1 MAFIKL
7 RYLIICVWLCTAL
20 TSFAQVVPQQELQA
34 QEEQIDFSSLDLSEQ
49 KETLARLSDE
59 QVRVALLEIL
69 ALESENSD
77 VAEESM
83 LNVSQITRNFMIFKE
98 GINAGSSAVPR
109 IPELL
114 NNYLDLLFPDVR
126 STTGL
131 KLIFG
136 FLFVF
141 FLGWLAEYF
150 YRKRTD
156 AIVEDIVSTTSQRFS
171 QRIKLLAK
179 RLFIRLI
186 GVVIFA
192 VVSLMAYFIFAPDY
206 EPLRIALLAY
216 IISVVMV
223 RFVMVLSRFLFAP
236 FAKSLRVFPISCED
250 AKLIH
255 RINVFLAC
263 YCGIFL
269 MTEYIMKQLD
279 LNQLLIAAWGTLFG
293 QLFSLLMVIGTW
305 IVRRPIRDI
314 LMEGV
319 SENTLAAFVYQ
330 NWHWLASF
338 ALIMVDIFASYALI
352 LENRNVVIP
361 AITTIVIILSVPIVI
376 AIVKKLIDDSFG
388 WAHDE
393 TEIDAD
399 DLAIDEAFET
409 VTQDNLPGE
418 QGTPVLTLKPGPS
431 MLSGLSGITSFLI
444 GIGALML
451 VFMIWGYRVDELIKS
466 TLAGQ
471 ILSSVIE
478 LVVIGAIAYVLWMIA
493 SYFMN
498 PYMPDEGISGPGDE
512 AGGTGVSRIST
523 LMPIFKKIVLGL
535 LVLLTAMIYLSQLGV
550 DIGPLLAGAGIIGIA
565 IGFGAQTLVKD
576 VISGMFYLIDD
587 AFRKGEYI
595 EIGEIRGTVENIS
608 IRSFQ
613 LRHHNGPVHTVPYGD
628 ITSLTNYSRD
638 WVIMKF
644 EIRIPFETDV
654 EMVRKLIKKVGAE
667 MLQDEEFKPM
677 MIDQLKSQGVNRMDD
692 SALIVRC
699 KFTCHPGHQFY
710 LRRVAYAKIQK
721 AFEDN
726 GIQFAPKRVIVEA
739 HTPELA
745 MAGAAALDQD
755 KTQKGSTDSM

>member
-1 MAFIKL
+1 MASIKFRFL
-7 RYLIICVWLCTAL
+7 VMCVCLCAAL
-20 TSFAQVVPQQELQA
+20 NSLAQVATQADQQTG
-34 QEEQIDFSSLDLSEQ
+34 QEKVDFSTLDLSEQ

-59 QVRVALLEIL
+59 QVRSALLEIL
-69 ALESENSD
+69 TLENAKTDDSKE
-77 VAEESM
+77 AM
-83 LNVSQITRNFMIFKE
+83 LNVSQITRNFLIFKE
-98 GINAGSSAVPR
+98 GINAGISAIPR
-109 IPELL
+109 IPELF
-114 NNYLDLLFPDVR
+114 NSYIDLLFPDWK

-136 FLFVF
+136 FLLVF

-156 AIVEDIVSTTSQRFS
+156 ALVAQIVSSSTHRFS

-179 RLFIRLI
+179 RLFIRLV
-186 GVVIFA
+186 GVVIFT
-192 VVSLMAYFIFAPDY
+192 VVSLLAYFIFAPDY

-216 IISVVMV
+216 ILSVALV
-223 RFVMVLSRFLFAP
+223 RLVIVCSKFLFAP
-236 FAKSLRVFPISCED
+236 FAKSLRVFPISCSD
-250 AKLIH
+250 AKIIHGLNVLI
-255 RINVFLAC
+255 AC

-269 MTEYIMKQLD
+269 MTEFIMKQLE
-279 LNQLLIAAWGTLFG
+279 LNQLLIAAWGMCFG
-293 QLFSLLMVIGTW
+293 QLYALLMVVSTW
-305 IVRRPIRDI
+305 IIRKPIRDI
-314 LMEGV
+314 LMQGV
-319 SENTLAAFVYQ
+319 SENTIAALIYQ
-330 NWHWLASF
+330 NWYLLAGF
-338 ALIMVDIFASYALI
+338 ALIMVDVIASYALI

-361 AITTIVIILSVPIVI
+361 VILTDVIILSVPIVI
-376 AIVKKLIDDSFG
+376 AIVKMLIDDSFG
-388 WAHDE
+388 WTDRNTDE
-393 TEIDAD
+393 VEIQTDAQFGLVD
-399 DLAIDEAFET
+399 DSLSADEA
-409 VTQDNLPGE
+409 DLPAVVPKSSA
-418 QGTPVLTLKPGPS
+418 T

-444 GIGALML
+444 GVAALML
-451 VFMIWGYRVDELIKS
+451 VFMIWGYRVDEVIKS
-466 TLAGQ
+466 TVVGQ
-471 ILSSVIE
+471 VLSLVIE
-478 LVVIGAIAYVLWMIA
+478 LIVIVAIAYVLWVIA
-493 SYFMN
+493 SYFMD
-498 PYMPDEGISGPGDE
+498 PYLPDEGISGPGDE

-523 LMPIFKKIVLGL
+523 LMPIFKKILLGL
-535 LVLLTAMIYLSQLGV
+535 LVLLTVMIYLSQLGV

-667 MLQDEEFKPM
+667 MIQDEEFKPM

-699 KFTCHPGHQFY
+699 KFTSHPGHQFY

-726 GIQFAPKRVIVEA
+726 GIAFAPKRVIVEA

-745 MAGAAALDQD
+745 SAGAAALDESNKQD
-755 KTQKGSTDSM
+755 KQSERS

>member
-1 MAFIKL
+1 MAFIGL
-7 RYLIICVWLCTAL
+7 RYCAVFVCLLAYCGTAS
-20 TSFAQVVPQQELQA
+20 TSFAQAVSQSQQQA
-34 QEEQIDFSSLDLSEQ
+34 QAPIHFSELDLPQQ

-59 QVRVALLEIL
+59 QVRAALLEIL
-69 ALESENSD
+69 TLDSD
-77 VAEESM
+77 SAEQARRSL
-83 LNVSQITRNFMIFKE
+83 LNVSQINRNFLIFKE
-98 GINAGSSAVPR
+98 GLKAGTSAIPR
-109 IPELL
+109 VPELFK
-114 NNYLDLLFPDVR
+114 NYLDRLFPDWK

-141 FLGWLAEYF
+141 FLGWVAEY
-150 YRKRTD
+150 YYIRRT
-156 AIVEDIVSTTSQRFS
+156 APLVEQILNSSIQRFS
-171 QRIKLLAK
+171 HRILLLAK

-186 GVVIFA
+186 GIIIFA
-192 VVSLMAYFIFAPDY
+192 VVSLLAYFIFAPAH

-216 IISVVMV
+216 LFSVVLV
-223 RFVMVLSRFLFAP
+223 RTVMVCSKFLFAP
-236 FAKSLRVFPISCED
+236 QVAALRVFPISCAD
-250 AKLIH
+250 AK
-255 RINVFLAC
+255 RIYWLNVFLAL
-263 YCGIFL
+263 YCGVFL
-269 MTEYIMKQLD
+269 MTEFIMKQLE

-293 QLFSLLMVIGTW
+293 QLFALLMVISTW
-305 IVRRPIRDI
+305 IIRRPIREI

-319 SENTLAAFVYQ
+319 SENTIAAFIYQ

-338 ALIMVDIFASYALI
+338 ALIMVNVIASYALI
-352 LENRNVVIP
+352 LENRNVVVP
-361 AITTIVIILSVPIVI
+361 AILTDVIIISVPILI

-388 WAHDE
+388 WS
-393 TEIDAD
+393 DAD
-399 DLAIDEAFET
+399 VRQADSQAYEQVDLSGE
-409 VTQDNLPGE
+409 VLPKTAPGSSAVRR
-418 QGTPVLTLKPGPS
+418 QSTTP

-444 GIGALML
+444 GIAALML
-451 VFMIWGYRVDELIKS
+451 VFAIWGYRVDEVIRS

-471 ILSSVIE
+471 IISSFVGLIVIIA
-478 LVVIGAIAYVLWMIA
+478 VAYVLWVIA
-493 SYFMN
+493 SYFMD
-498 PYMPDEGISGPGDE
+498 PYLPDAGISGPGDE

-523 LMPIFKKIVLGL
+523 LMPILKKILLGM
-535 LVLLTAMIYLSQLGV
+535 LVMLVIMIYLSQLGV

-595 EIGEIRGTVENIS
+595 EIGDIRGTVENIS

-667 MLQDEEFKPM
+667 MLEDEEFKPM
-677 MIDQLKSQGVNRMDD
+677 LIDQLKSQGVNRMDD

-721 AFEDN
+721 AFEN
-726 GIQFAPKRVIVEA
+726 KGIQFAPRRVIVEA
-739 HTPELA
+739 QTPELVT
-745 MAGAAALDQD
+745 AGAATLDQQQPD
-755 KTQKGSTDSM
+755 KK

>member
-1 MAFIKL
+1 MTLIKM
-7 RYLIICVWLCTAL
+7 RYLVMCVCLCTAF
-20 TSFAQVVPQQELQA
+20 TSFAQVVPQTNQST
-34 QEEQIDFSSLDLSEQ
+34 EQDKIDFSLLDLSEQ

-69 ALESENSD
+69 ALESENTD
-77 VAEESM
+77 VDKESM
-83 LNVSQITRNFMIFKE
+83 LNVSQITRNFLVFKE
-98 GINAGSSAVPR
+98 GINAGISAIPR
-109 IPELL
+109 IPELFK
-114 NNYLDLLFPDVR
+114 NYVNLLFPQWK

-136 FLFVF
+136 FLVVF

-156 AIVEDIVSTTSQRFS
+156 SLVDNIVNTTTHGFS
-171 QRIKLLAK
+171 ARIKLLAK

-186 GVVIFA
+186 GVIIFTL
-192 VVSLMAYFIFAPDY
+192 VSLLAYFIFAPDH

-216 IISVVMV
+216 IFSVVLV
-223 RFVMVLSRFLFAP
+223 RLVMVFSRFLFAP
-236 FAKSLRVFPISCED
+236 FAKSLRVFSISCED
-250 AKLIH
+250 AKTIH
-255 RINVFLAC
+255 RLNVFLAC

-269 MTEYIMKQLD
+269 ITEFIMKQLD

-293 QLFSLLMVIGTW
+293 QLLSVMMVISTW

-319 SENTLAAFVYQ
+319 RENTMAALIYQ
-330 NWHWLASF
+330 NWHWFASF
-338 ALIMVDIFASYALI
+338 ALIMVDVIAVYALI

-361 AITTIVIILSVPIVI
+361 AILTIVIILSVPIVI

-388 WAHDE
+388 WSEDLTQPMAEEDVSHTDE
-393 TEIDAD
+393 QFSLAD
-399 DLAIDEAFET
+399 DIISNDEPEHS
-409 VTQDNLPGE
+409 VV
-418 QGTPVLTLKPGPS
+418 PVKSSPS
-431 MLSGLSGITSFLI
+431 ILSGLSGITSFLI
-444 GIGALML
+444 GVGALML
-451 VFMIWGYRVDELIKS
+451 VFTIWGYRVDEVVKS

-478 LVVIGAIAYVLWMIA
+478 LIVIVAIAYVLWIIA
-493 SYFMN
+493 SYFMD
-498 PYMPDEGISGPGDE
+498 PYLPDEGVSGPGDE

-523 LMPIFKKIVLGL
+523 LMPIFKKILFGL
-535 LVLLTAMIYLSQLGV
+535 LVLLTLMIYLSQLGV

-613 LRHHNGPVHTVPYGD
+613 LRHHNGPVHTLPYGD

-667 MLQDEEFKPM
+667 MIQDEEF
-677 MIDQLKSQGVNRMDD
+677 
-692 SALIVRC
+692 
-699 KFTCHPGHQFY
+699 
-710 LRRVAYAKIQK
+710 
-721 AFEDN
+721 
-726 GIQFAPKRVIVEA
+726 
-739 HTPELA
+739 
-745 MAGAAALDQD
+745 
-755 KTQKGSTDSM
+755 

>member
-1 MAFIKL
+1 MAFINIRWL
-7 RYLIICVWLCTAL
+7 VLCICLCAAL
-20 TSFAQVVPQQELQA
+20 TSYAQVVPQTDQPA
-34 QEEQIDFSSLDLSEQ
+34 QEEKIDFSLLELSEQ

-69 ALESENSD
+69 ALESEKTD
-77 VAEESM
+77 VAKESM
-83 LNVSQITRNFMIFKE
+83 LNVSQITRNFLIFKE
-98 GINAGSSAVPR
+98 GINAGISAIPR
-109 IPELL
+109 IPELFES
-114 NNYLDLLFPDVR
+114 YVDLLFPNWK
-126 STTGL
+126 SIIGL
-131 KLIFG
+131 KFILG
-136 FLFVF
+136 CLLVF

-156 AIVEDIVSTTSQRFS
+156 SLVDNIVNTSTQRFS

-179 RLFIRLI
+179 RLFIRLV
-186 GVVIFA
+186 GVIIFA
-192 VVSLMAYFIFAPDY
+192 LVSLLAYFIFAPDH

-216 IISVVMV
+216 IFSVVLV
-223 RFVMVLSRFLFAP
+223 RLVMVCSRFLFAP
-236 FAKSLRVFPISCED
+236 FAKSLRVFPISCAD
-250 AKLIH
+250 AKTIH
-255 RINVFLAC
+255 RLNVFLAC

-269 MTEYIMKQLD
+269 ITEFIMKQLD

-293 QLFSLLMVIGTW
+293 QLFSILMVIGTW
-305 IVRRPIRDI
+305 IIRRPIRDI

-319 SENTLAAFVYQ
+319 NENTMAAFIYQ
-330 NWHWLASF
+330 NWHWLASV
-338 ALIMVDIFASYALI
+338 ALIMVNVIATYALI

-361 AITTIVIILSVPIVI
+361 AILTIVIILSVPVVI

-388 WAHDE
+388 WTDDE
-393 TEIDAD
+393 VEGAMSETDAQFSLAEENVSD
-399 DLAIDEAFET
+399 DDSAASAIAVKST
-409 VTQDNLPGE
+409 
-418 QGTPVLTLKPGPS
+418 TPI
-431 MLSGLSGITSFLI
+431 LSGLSGITSFLI
-444 GIGALML
+444 GVGALML
-451 VFMIWGYRVDELIKS
+451 VFSIWGYRVDEVVKT

-471 ILSSVIE
+471 ILTSAIE
-478 LVVIGAIAYVLWMIA
+478 LIVIVAIAYVLWIIA
-493 SYFMN
+493 SYFMD
-498 PYMPDEGISGPGDE
+498 PFLPDEGVSGPGDE

-523 LMPIFKKIVLGL
+523 LMPIFKKILFGL
-535 LVLLTAMIYLSQLGV
+535 LVLLAVMIYLSQLGV

-667 MLQDEEFKPM
+667 MILDEEFKPM
-677 MIDQLKSQGVNRMDD
+677 LIDQLKSQGVNRMDD

-699 KFTCHPGHQFY
+699 KFTSHPGHQFY

-739 HTPELA
+739 HTPQLA
-745 MAGAAALDQD
+745 LAGAAALDEEKKQD
-755 KTQKGSTDSM
+755 NQSDRS